1 MEKKTILREALE
13 LGAAAIK
20 RQAKLKTILPEI
32 TSGTM
37 TRIAVEMDATDVRL
51 KDILTMIKISAQE
64 SLTDCECFV
73 QKWLKDDI
81 ITELRRRGF
90 DVTDRKSEAFT
101 GEYILKIQWLSFPLP
116 SPEEEQESNELRD
129 AEMRHESQ
137 DEIQEI
143 KDHQQEIKLQREDNY
158 ERKTDIGSF

>member
-1 MEKKTILREALE
+1 MEKKSILREALE

-20 RQAKLKTILPEI
+20 QQAKLKTILPEI

-37 TRIAVEMDATDVRL
+37 ARIAVDNEIAERRL
-51 KDILTMIKISAQE
+51 EEVLRHIENSAAKGKR
-64 SLTDCECFV
+64 CEDFFV
-73 QKWLKDDI
+73 NKKAKDDI
-81 ITELRRRGF
+81 ITELRRRKF
-90 DVTDRKSEAFT
+90 EVTEKKSSLSEDEF
-101 GEYILKIQWLSFPLP
+101 ILTIQWLSLPLP

-143 KDHQQEIKLQREDNY
+143 KEERQEIKLQREENH
-158 ERKTDIGSF
+158 E